1 MENCKTDKLNCNC
14 FPNASRN
21 CDAST
26 IGAFVC
32 GFSGLA
38 RELNCIYLLVLNR
51 NVVQCNLA
59 CKRDRELKMLTQDLK
74 IINDVRLLS
83 LNARDVYEELSKRL
97 SNQQARNVLKRLA
110 KHRMEIVRA
119 IANEGNAKA
128 QCDQLSES
136 VPESIRNENTHID
149 LDDENLVEAIPSLI
163 ARERRE
169 IMFLRNEVK
178 RIKNYTLRYRLSS
191 FVATLQMDFDQLQS
205 LAAVT
210 KTGTNGDGK

>member
-1 MENCKTDKLNCNC
+1 
-14 FPNASRN
+14 
-21 CDAST
+21 
-26 IGAFVC
+26 
-32 GFSGLA
+32 
-38 RELNCIYLLVLNR
+38 
-51 NVVQCNLA
+51 
-59 CKRDRELKMLTQDLK
+59 MLTQDLK

-83 LNARDVYEELSKRL
+83 LNAREVYDELSKRL

-136 VPESIRNENTHID
+136 VPESIRNENKHID